1 MAKNLFASFNAAA
14 KAFTQS
20 LKEDNTMNETIIDT
34 TAVEVTNDA
43 ATTNEAT
50 NNKEDKT
57 MTREEKRAA
66 RKERFEARCKVEA
79 DKAEARCKAMGKG
92 IGFAVSTVEDETK
105 GIVSKVSGKIN
116 DNRYVKA
123 TKAGYAEGRE
133 AGHTAYEQRVTKRAE
148 QKAVTELVKDAL
160 DKVFKQNNA
169 DDQCGDGV
177 WNGTTVQ

>member
-1 MAKNLFASFNAAA
+1 MFKNMMDAINNAT
-14 KAFTQS
+14 KAFKDS
-20 LKEDNTMNETIIDT
+20 MKEDNNMNETIIDT
-34 TAVEVTNDA
+34 TATEV
-43 ATTNEAT
+43 TTNEAT

-66 RKERFEARCKVEA
+66 RKERFAEMCKAEG

-105 GIVSKVSGKIN
+105 GIVSKVNGKIN

-133 AGHTAYEQRVTKRAE
+133 AGHTAYEQRVEKRAE
-148 QKAVTELVKDAL
+148 QKAVKELVKDAVN
-160 DKVFKQNNA
+160 KVFKQDNA
-169 DDQCGDGV
+169 DDICGDGV
-177 WNGTTVQ
+177 WNGTIA

>member
-1 MAKNLFASFNAAA
+1 MSKNLFASINAAA

-20 LKEDNTMNETIIDT
+20 LKEENNMNETIINT
-34 TAVEVTNDA
+34 TAVEVTND
-43 ATTNEAT
+43 EAT

-66 RKERFEARCKVEA
+66 RKERFAEMCKAEG

-123 TKAGYAEGRE
+123 TKDGYAEGRE
-133 AGHTAYEQRVTKRAE
+133 AGHTAYQQRVEKRANN
-148 QKAVTELVKDAL
+148 KAVAELVKEAM
-160 DKVFKQNNA
+160 DKVLKQNNA
-169 DDQCGDGV
+169 SES
-177 WNGTTVQ
+177 VQ

>member
-1 MAKNLFASFNAAA
+1 MSKNLFASINAAA

-20 LKEDNTMNETIIDT
+20 LKEEKDMNESKPIIDT
-34 TAVEVTNDA
+34 TAVEVTND
-43 ATTNEAT
+43 EAT

-66 RKERFEARCKVEA
+66 RKERFEAMCKAEG

-123 TKAGYAEGRE
+123 TKDGYAEGRE
-133 AGHTAYEQRVTKRAE
+133 AGHTAYQQRVEKRANN
-148 QKAVTELVKDAL
+148 KAVAELVKEAM
-160 DKVFKQNNA
+160 DKVLKQNNA
-169 DDQCGDGV
+169 SES
-177 WNGTTVQ
+177 VQ

>member
-1 MAKNLFASFNAAA
+1 MFKNMMNAINNAT
-14 KAFTQS
+14 KAFRDS
-20 LKEDNTMNETIIDT
+20 MKEDNNMNETIIDT
-34 TAVEVTNDA
+34 TAVEVTDDN
-43 ATTNEAT
+43 ATNNEAT

-57 MTREEKRAA
+57 MTREEKRAEIKA
-66 RKERFEARCKVEA
+66 RFEQRCKEEG

-123 TKAGYAEGRE
+123 TKDGYAEGRE
-133 AGHTAYEQRVTKRAE
+133 AGHTAYQQRVEKRAE
-148 QKAVTELVKDAL
+148 QKAVTELVKDVM

-169 DDQCGDGV
+169 DDICGDGV
-177 WNGTTVQ
+177 WNGTTAQ